1 MIKLN
6 KIKKE
11 LFETFEDLKDVTI
24 NGETFKARG
33 KMVFLT
39 ADNKELEEAVEE
51 KGLMPYLVVGDIKGT
66 VSKTETV
73 EEPNTEEEL
82 NTEEEPKT
90 EEKAV
95 AVKVVKNASRGK
107 NK

>member
-1 MIKLN
+1 MN

-11 LFETFEDLKDVTI
+11 LFETFEDLKDVAI

-39 ADNKELEEAVEE
+39 SDNKELEKAVEE
-51 KGLMPYLVVGDIKGT
+51 KGLIPYIIAGDTKET
-66 VSKTETV
+66 TYNSTASETETV
-73 EEPNTEEEL
+73 EEPNTEEK
-82 NTEEEPKT
+82 PKPT
-90 EEKAV
+90 
-95 AVKVVKNASRGK
+95 KVVKNASRGK

>member
-11 LFETFEDLKDVTI
+11 LFETFEDLKDVVI

-51 KGLMPYLVVGDIKGT
+51 KGLMPYLVVEDIKGT
-66 VSKTETV
+66 A
-73 EEPNTEEEL
+73 EEL
-82 NTEEEPKT
+82 NTEEKPT
-90 EEKAV
+90 
-95 AVKVVKNASRGK
+95 KVVKNASRGK

>member
-1 MIKLN
+1 MN

-11 LFETFEDLKDVTI
+11 LFETFEDLKDVVI

-39 ADNKELEEAVEE
+39 ADNKELEKAVEE
-51 KGLMPYLVVGDIKGT
+51 KGLMPYLVVGDIKET

-73 EEPNTEEEL
+73 EEP
-82 NTEEEPKT
+82 KT

-95 AVKVVKNASRGK
+95 VAKVVKNASRGK

>member
-11 LFETFEDLKDVTI
+11 LFETFEDLKTVVV

-33 KMVFLT
+33 RMVFLT
-39 ADNKELEEAVEE
+39 SDNKELEKAVEE
-51 KGLMPYLVVGDIKGT
+51 KGLIPYLIAGDKVTI
-66 VSKTETV
+66 SKTETV
-73 EEPNTEEEL
+73 EEPNTEEK
-82 NTEEEPKT
+82 PKPT
-90 EEKAV
+90 
-95 AVKVVKNASRGK
+95 KVVKNESRGK

>member
-1 MIKLN
+1 MN

-11 LFETFEDLKDVTI
+11 LFETFEDLKDVAI
-24 NGETFKARG
+24 NGETFKSRG

-51 KGLMPYLVVGDIKGT
+51 KGLMPYLVVGDIKET

-73 EEPNTEEEL
+73 EEP
-82 NTEEEPKT
+82 KT
-90 EEKAV
+90 EEKTV

>member
-11 LFETFEDLKDVTI
+11 LFETFEDLKDVAI

-51 KGLMPYLVVGDIKGT
+51 KGLMPYLVVGNIKG
-66 VSKTETV
+66 TV
-73 EEPNTEEEL
+73 EEPNTEEKQ
-82 NTEEEPKT
+82 T
-90 EEKAV
+90 
-95 AVKVVKNASRGK
+95 KVVKNASRGK
-107 NK
+107 DK

>member
-1 MIKLN
+1 MN

-11 LFETFEDLKDVTI
+11 LFETFEDLKDVAI

-51 KGLMPYLVVGDIKGT
+51 KGLMPYLVVGDIKET

-73 EEPNTEEEL
+73 EDPKMEETVEA
-82 NTEEEPKT
+82 E
-90 EEKAV
+90 
-95 AVKVVKNASRGK
+95 KVVKNASRGK

>member
-1 MIKLN
+1 MN

-11 LFETFEDLKDVTI
+11 LFETFEDLKDVVI

-39 ADNKELEEAVEE
+39 TDNKELEETVEE
-51 KGLMPYLVVGDIKGT
+51 KGLMPYLVVDIK
-66 VSKTETV
+66 ETV
-73 EEPNTEEEL
+73 
-82 NTEEEPKT
+82 EEPKT

>member
-1 MIKLN
+1 MN

-11 LFETFEDLKDVTI
+11 LFETFEDLKDVAI

-51 KGLMPYLVVGDIKGT
+51 KGLMPYLVVGDIKET

-73 EEPNTEEEL
+73 EEP
-82 NTEEEPKT
+82 KM

>member
-1 MIKLN
+1 MN
-6 KIKKE
+6 RIKKE
-11 LFETFEDLKDVTI
+11 LFETFEDLKDVAI

-39 ADNKELEEAVEE
+39 SDNKELEEAVEE

-66 VSKTETV
+66 V
-73 EEPNTEEEL
+73 EEPD
-82 NTEEEPKT
+82 T
-90 EEKAV
+90 EEKSKPT
-95 AVKVVKNASRGK
+95 KVVRNASRGK

>member
-1 MIKLN
+1 MN

-11 LFETFEDLKDVTI
+11 LFETFEDLKDVVI

-51 KGLMPYLVVGDIKGT
+51 KGLMPYLVVGDIKET

-73 EEPNTEEEL
+73 EEP
-82 NTEEEPKT
+82 KA
-90 EEKAV
+90 EEKPKPK
-95 AVKVVKNASRGK
+95 KVVKNASTGK

>member
-6 KIKKE
+6 KKKKE
-11 LFETFEDLKDVTI
+11 LFETFEDLKDVAI

-66 VSKTETV
+66 E
-73 EEPNTEEEL
+73 EEPNTEEKQ
-82 NTEEEPKT
+82 T
-90 EEKAV
+90 
-95 AVKVVKNASRGK
+95 KVVKNASRGK
-107 NK
+107 DK

>member
-11 LFETFEDLKDVTI
+11 LFETFEDLKDVVI

-39 ADNKELEEAVEE
+39 ADNKELEKAVEE
-51 KGLMPYLVVGDIKGT
+51 KGLMPYLVVGDIKET

-73 EEPNTEEEL
+73 EEP
-82 NTEEEPKT
+82 KA
-90 EEKAV
+90 EEKPKPK
-95 AVKVVKNASRGK
+95 KVVKNASTGK

>member
-1 MIKLN
+1 MN

-39 ADNKELEEAVEE
+39 VDNKELEKAVEE
-51 KGLMPYLVVGDIKGT
+51 KELIPYLIAGDTK
-66 VSKTETV
+66 ETV
-73 EEPNTEEEL
+73 EEL
-82 NTEEEPKT
+82 KPK
-90 EEKAV
+90 
-95 AVKVVKNASRGK
+95 KVVKNASTGK

>member
-1 MIKLN
+1 MN
-6 KIKKE
+6 RIKKE
-11 LFETFEDLKDVTI
+11 LFETFEDLKDVVI

-51 KGLMPYLVVGDIKGT
+51 KGLMPYLVVGDIKET

-73 EEPNTEEEL
+73 EET
-82 NTEEEPKT
+82 KT

>member
-1 MIKLN
+1 MN

-11 LFETFEDLKDVTI
+11 LFETFEDLKDVAI

-39 ADNKELEEAVEE
+39 EDNKELEKAVEE
-51 KGLMPYLVVGDIKGT
+51 KGLMPYLVVGDIKET

-73 EEPNTEEEL
+73 EEP
-82 NTEEEPKT
+82 KT
-90 EEKAV
+90 EEKPKPT
-95 AVKVVKNASRGK
+95 KVVKNASRGK

>member
-1 MIKLN
+1 MN

-11 LFETFEDLKDVTI
+11 LFETFEDLKDVVI

-73 EEPNTEEEL
+73 EEP
-82 NTEEEPKT
+82 K

-95 AVKVVKNASRGK
+95 AVKVVKNASRG
-107 NK
+107 

>member
-1 MIKLN
+1 MN

-11 LFETFEDLKDVTI
+11 LFETFEDLKDVAI

-51 KGLMPYLVVGDIKGT
+51 KGLMPYLVVGDIKET

-73 EEPNTEEEL
+73 K
-82 NTEEEPKT
+82 EPKEGKT
-90 EEKAV
+90 V
-95 AVKVVKNASRGK
+95 AVKVVKNESRGK

>member
-11 LFETFEDLKDVTI
+11 LFETFEDLKDVI
-24 NGETFKARG
+24 VNGETFKARG

-39 ADNKELEEAVEE
+39 ADNKELEKAVEE
-51 KGLMPYLVVGDIKGT
+51 KGLMPYLVVGDIKET

-73 EEPNTEEEL
+73 
-82 NTEEEPKT
+82 EEPKT

-95 AVKVVKNASRGK
+95 AVKVVKNASTGK

>member
-11 LFETFEDLKDVTI
+11 LFETFEDLKDVAI

-39 ADNKELEEAVEE
+39 ADNKELEKAVEE
-51 KGLMPYLVVGDIKGT
+51 KGLMPYLVVGDIKET

-73 EEPNTEEEL
+73 EEP
-82 NTEEEPKT
+82 KA
-90 EEKAV
+90 EEKPKPK
-95 AVKVVKNASRGK
+95 KVVKNASTGK

>member
-11 LFETFEDLKDVTI
+11 LFETFEDLKDVAI

-51 KGLMPYLVVGDIKGT
+51 KGLMPYLVVGDIKET

-73 EEPNTEEEL
+73 EET
-82 NTEEEPKT
+82 KT

>member
-11 LFETFEDLKDVTI
+11 LFETFEDLKDVAI

-51 KGLMPYLVVGDIKGT
+51 KGLLPYLIAGDVK
-66 VSKTETV
+66 ETV
-73 EEPNTEEEL
+73 
-82 NTEEEPKT
+82 EEPKT
-90 EEKAV
+90 EEKPKPK
-95 AVKVVKNASRGK
+95 KVVKNASAGQ

>member
-1 MIKLN
+1 MN
-6 KIKKE
+6 RIKKE
-11 LFETFEDLKDVTI
+11 LFESFEDLKDVAI

-66 VSKTETV
+66 E
-73 EEPNTEEEL
+73 EEPNTEEKQ
-82 NTEEEPKT
+82 T
-90 EEKAV
+90 
-95 AVKVVKNASRGK
+95 KVVKNASRGK
-107 NK
+107 DK

>member
-1 MIKLN
+1 MN

-11 LFETFEDLKDVTI
+11 LFKTFEDLKDVTV

-51 KGLMPYLVVGDIKGT
+51 KGLMPYLIVGDIKET

-73 EEPNTEEEL
+73 EDPKMEETVE
-82 NTEEEPKT
+82 
-90 EEKAV
+90 

>member
-1 MIKLN
+1 MN

-11 LFETFEDLKDVTI
+11 LFETFEDLKDVAI
-24 NGETFKARG
+24 NGETFKSRV

-39 ADNKELEEAVEE
+39 SDNKELEKAVEE
-51 KGLMPYLVVGDIKGT
+51 KGLMPYLVVGDIKET

-73 EEPNTEEEL
+73 EEP
-82 NTEEEPKT
+82 K

>member
-11 LFETFEDLKDVTI
+11 LFETFEDLKDVAI

-66 VSKTETV
+66 V
-73 EEPNTEEEL
+73 EEPNTEEK
-82 NTEEEPKT
+82 PKP
-90 EEKAV
+90 K
-95 AVKVVKNASRGK
+95 KVVKNASTGK

>member
-1 MIKLN
+1 M
-6 KIKKE
+6 
-11 LFETFEDLKDVTI
+11 KDVI
-24 NGETFKARG
+24 VNGETFKARG

-51 KGLMPYLVVGDIKGT
+51 KGLMPYLVVGDIKET

-73 EEPNTEEEL
+73 EEPK
-82 NTEEEPKT
+82 EEPK
-90 EEKAV
+90 EET
-95 AVKVVKNASRGK
+95 VKVVKNASRGK

>member
-11 LFETFEDLKDVTI
+11 LFETFEDLKDVVI

-51 KGLMPYLVVGDIKGT
+51 KGLMPYLVVDIK
-66 VSKTETV
+66 ETV
-73 EEPNTEEEL
+73 EEPNTEEK
-82 NTEEEPKT
+82 PKT
-90 EEKAV
+90 
-95 AVKVVKNASRGK
+95 KVVKNASRGK

>member
-1 MIKLN
+1 MN

-11 LFETFEDLKDVTI
+11 LFETFEDLKDVTV
-24 NGETFKARG
+24 NGETFMARG

-39 ADNKELEEAVEE
+39 SDNKELEKAVEE
-51 KGLMPYLVVGDIKGT
+51 KGLIPYLVVGDIK
-66 VSKTETV
+66 ETV
-73 EEPNTEEEL
+73 
-82 NTEEEPKT
+82 EEPKT

>member
-1 MIKLN
+1 MN
-6 KIKKE
+6 RIKKE
-11 LFETFEDLKDVTI
+11 LFETFEDLKDVAI

-39 ADNKELEEAVEE
+39 SDNKELEEAVEE

-66 VSKTETV
+66 V
-73 EEPNTEEEL
+73 EEPNTEE
-82 NTEEEPKT
+82 KT
-90 EEKAV
+90 KST
-95 AVKVVKNASRGK
+95 KVVENASRGE

>member
-1 MIKLN
+1 MN
-6 KIKKE
+6 RIKKE

-51 KGLMPYLVVGDIKGT
+51 KGLMPYLVVGDIKET

-73 EEPNTEEEL
+73 
-82 NTEEEPKT
+82 EEPKT

>member
-1 MIKLN
+1 MN

-24 NGETFKARG
+24 NVSPFIVTFKSRG

-39 ADNKELEEAVEE
+39 VDNKELEKAVEE
-51 KGLMPYLVVGDIKGT
+51 KELIPYLIAEDAK
-66 VSKTETV
+66 ETV
-73 EEPNTEEEL
+73 
-82 NTEEEPKT
+82 EEPKT
-90 EEKAV
+90 EEKPKPK
-95 AVKVVKNASRGK
+95 KVVKNASTGE

>member
-1 MIKLN
+1 MN

-11 LFETFEDLKDVTI
+11 LFETFEDLKDVAI
-24 NGETFKARG
+24 NGETFKVRG

-39 ADNKELEEAVEE
+39 LDNKELEEAVEE

-66 VSKTETV
+66 V
-73 EEPNTEEEL
+73 EEPNTEEEAKP
-82 NTEEEPKT
+82 T
-90 EEKAV
+90 
-95 AVKVVKNASRGK
+95 KVVKNASTGK

>member
-1 MIKLN
+1 MN
-6 KIKKE
+6 KIKKK
-11 LFETFEDLKDVTI
+11 LFETFEDMKDVAI

-51 KGLMPYLVVGDIKGT
+51 KGLMPYLVVGDIKET

-73 EEPNTEEEL
+73 
-82 NTEEEPKT
+82 EEPKT

>member
-1 MIKLN
+1 MN

-11 LFETFEDLKDVTI
+11 LFETFEDLKDVAI

-39 ADNKELEEAVEE
+39 SDNKELEEAVEE
-51 KGLMPYLVVGDIKGT
+51 KGLMPYLVVGDIKET

-73 EEPNTEEEL
+73 
-82 NTEEEPKT
+82 EEPKT